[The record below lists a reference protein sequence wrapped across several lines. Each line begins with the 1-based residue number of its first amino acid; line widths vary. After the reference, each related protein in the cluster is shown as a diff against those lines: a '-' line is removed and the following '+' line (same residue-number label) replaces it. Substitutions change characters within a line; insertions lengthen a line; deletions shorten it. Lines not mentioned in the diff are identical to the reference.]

1 MDMGLEESVP
11 SSSKILLVYYSR
23 TGTTR
28 RIAEEIRE
36 SLGCDV
42 EEVVDKKSRS
52 DLLGWLRAGRDGGA
66 GNLTCIGLGVRDV
79 SEYDLMILG
88 TPIWNGKVSAPIRTY
103 VVENR
108 GRLPEV
114 AFFSTQDGEENKA
127 FDEMEGLCEKP
138 PVAAVQL
145 VSKREIET
153 GEYKGKLEG
162 FLSVVSAHFLGGVP

>member
-1 MDMGLEESVP
+1 MMDMGLEESVP
-11 SSSKILLVYYSR
+11 GGSKILLVYYSR

-28 RIAEEIRE
+28 RIAEEIRG
-36 SLGCDV
+36 SLSCDV
-42 EEVVDKKSRS
+42 EEVVDKKSRNG
-52 DLLGWLRAGRDGGA
+52 LLGWLRAGRDGGA
-66 GNLTCIGLGVRDV
+66 GNLTRIGPGVRDV
-79 SEYDLMILG
+79 SDYDLVILG
-88 TPIWNGKVSAPIRTY
+88 TPIWNGNVSAPIRTY

-108 GRLPEV
+108 ERLPDV

-127 FDEMEGLCEKP
+127 FDEMEGLCGKA

-162 FLSVVSAHFLGGVP
+162 FVSVLSGWVQ